1 MTLSEVRQKYL
12 DFFRKNGHAIIP
24 SSRLV
29 PENDPTTLFT
39 SSGMQPL
46 IPYLLGQTHPQG
58 VRIADSQKSFR
69 AGDIEEVGDNR
80 HTTFFE
86 MLGNWSLGD
95 YFKKEQI
102 SWFWQFLTREIK
114 LDPERIYVTCFIGE
128 PAHGIPKDSESAEIW
143 QSMFAE
149 AGISNG
155 IAEIGSEADGYVRG
169 MKPGERIFFYDA
181 KKNWWSRSGTP
192 DKMPVGEP
200 GGGDTEMF
208 YMFPDI
214 EHNPKYG
221 EHCHPNCDC
230 GRYIELGNSVFM
242 EYIRTTD
249 GFAPLPKKN
258 VDYGGGLERIT
269 AAVNNKS
276 DVFLID
282 VFQRL
287 IVEIAGG
294 SGKGYNDPLFQ
305 PSFRVIADHLR
316 AAVFMLGDGVLPSN
330 TDQGYILRRLIRRAV
345 RHMDTLQV
353 KDGVLG
359 RIVDSLIESYRDQY
373 PELSANHSAILT
385 GLLEEE
391 KRFRKTLTEGMRE
404 LSKITAK
411 GSVSADDAFV
421 LFTTYGFPFELTE
434 EIAREQGVSI
444 DRKSFEEAMEK
455 HKQLSRQG
463 AAQKFAGGLADHQEQ
478 TVKYH
483 TTHHILLKAL
493 QIVLGDEVKQRGSN
507 ITSERLR
514 IDFSSPRKMI
524 DDEKKKVEEIV
535 NDIISQNL
543 PVTRTVM
550 PREEA
555 EKLGAQMEFGVKY
568 PDMVSVYSVGPK
580 DASEENPKIPEA
592 FSLEF
597 CGGPHVENTRVIG
610 EGGRKFKILKEEAVA
625 QGVRRIKAVVQ

>member
-1 MTLSEVRQKYL
+1 MTLSEIRKKYL
-12 DFFRKNGHAIIP
+12 DFFRAQNHVIIP

-46 IPYLLGQTHPQG
+46 IPYLLGQPHPQG
-58 VRIADSQKSFR
+58 TRVADSQKSFR

-86 MLGNWSLGD
+86 MLGNWSFGD

-102 SWFWQFLTREIK
+102 PWFWRFLTQEIK
-114 LDPERIYVTCFIGE
+114 LDPNRIYVTCFIGD
-128 PAHGIPKDSESAEIW
+128 AQNGIPRDTESAEIW
-143 QSMFAE
+143 QSVFAE

-155 IAEIGSEADGYVRG
+155 IAEIGSEADGYKRG
-169 MKPGERIFFYDA
+169 MKPDERIFYYDA

-192 DKMPVGEP
+192 DKMPAGEP
-200 GGGDTEMF
+200 GGADTEMF
-208 YMFPDI
+208 YMFPNVKHDS
-214 EHNPKYG
+214 KYG
-221 EHCHPNCDC
+221 EFCHPNCDC

-242 EYIRTTD
+242 EYIRTEK
-249 GFAPLPKKN
+249 GFEPLPKKN

-269 AAVNNKS
+269 AAANDKS

-282 VFQRL
+282 VLQRVIIEL
-287 IVEIAGG
+287 AAG
-294 SGKGYNDPLFQ
+294 SGKQYDDPVYQ
-305 PSFRVIADHLR
+305 PSFRVVADHLR
-316 AAVFMLGDGVLPSN
+316 AAIFMLGDGVLPSN
-330 TDQGYILRRLIRRAV
+330 TDQGYVLRRLIRRSV
-345 RHMDTLQV
+345 RHMDKLEVQ
-353 KDGVLG
+353 DGTVG
-359 RIVDSLIESYRDQY
+359 RIVDALISTYSDQY

-404 LSKITAK
+404 FSKIVTK
-411 GSVSADDAFV
+411 GGISSEDAFI

-434 EIAREQGVSI
+434 ELAKEHGISIQRE
-444 DRKSFEEAMEK
+444 DFERAMQK
-455 HKQLSRQG
+455 HRDESRAG

-483 TTHHILLKAL
+483 TTHHLLLRAL
-493 QIVLGDEVKQRGSN
+493 QIVLGPAVHQRGSN

-514 IDFSSPRKMI
+514 IDFSHPQKMTKEEI
-524 DDEKKKVEEIV
+524 AKVEQIV
-535 NDIISQNL
+535 NDAIQAEY
-543 PVTRTVM
+543 PVIRTVM

-555 EKLGAQMEFGVKY
+555 EKLGAEHEFGVKY

-580 DASEENPKIPEA
+580 DATQTDPKFEER
-592 FSLEF
+592 FSIEF

-610 EGGRKFKILKEEAVA
+610 EGGKRFKVKKEEAVA
-625 QGVRRIKAVVQ
+625 QGVRRIKAVVE